1 MPDMAYGNIFG
12 NIEIFFGNMEIFF
25 IYWKYFLVNR
35 KSIFIGNVFLT
46 HKCFNDFIVE

>member
-1 MPDMAYGNIFG
+1 MPDMAYGNTFWKYG
-12 NIEIFFGNMEIFF
+12 NIFV
-25 IYWKYFLVNR
+25 YWKYFLMNR